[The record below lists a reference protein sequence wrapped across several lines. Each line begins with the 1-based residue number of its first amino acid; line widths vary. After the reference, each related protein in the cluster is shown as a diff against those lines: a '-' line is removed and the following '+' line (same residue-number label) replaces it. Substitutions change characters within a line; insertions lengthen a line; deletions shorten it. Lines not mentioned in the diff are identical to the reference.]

1 MAILSYAGLWSHTDK
16 RYTFEGRHYIG
27 FIDSRKEEEKNAFMA
42 IDTSQPNAVI
52 SQK

>member
-1 MAILSYAGLWSHTDK
+1 LKEGIISDGLILEK
-16 RYTFEGRHYIG
+16 
-27 FIDSRKEEEKNAFMA
+27 EEKNAFMA